1 VSIVCR
7 LGLVLI
13 GVRLLVPP
21 CVCLCQLT
29 APAARFVAGLLGGD
43 LPPPEPEDPDHHH
56 DGCPASKLSVGLGVP
71 PASCQPCIAPCVAV
85 LDRHPTRPSEI
96 DPLFA
101 TFSLAADPP
110 RPPLCLTLCAL
121 LI

>member
-29 APAARFVAGLLGGD
+29 APAARFVAGLLGSD

-71 PASCQPCIAPCVAV
+71 PASGQPCLAPSAAV
-85 LDRHPTRPSEI
+85 LDHHPTRPAEI
-96 DPLFA
+96 DTHFAPL
-101 TFSLAADPP
+101 SLAAGPP
-110 RPPLCLTLCAL
+110 QTPLCLTLCAL